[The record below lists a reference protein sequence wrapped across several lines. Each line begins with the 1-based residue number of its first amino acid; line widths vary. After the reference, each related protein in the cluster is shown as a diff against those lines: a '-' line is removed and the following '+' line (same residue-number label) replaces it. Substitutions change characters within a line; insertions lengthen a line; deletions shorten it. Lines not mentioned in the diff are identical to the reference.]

1 MTGNPTAMLRPQEP
15 LVDSAVTIILPVH
28 NAERSLRPMV
38 SRIFELAVTSHRR
51 LTLAIVDDGS
61 TDETFEAAC
70 ELARDFPQ
78 VRVFRQPY
86 QGGLGPALDEVRKRL
101 SIDEAIVHDGV
112 GPFNFDELAALLANE
127 SFAPASAAADAA
139 LHEGRGSRRFAA
151 VTALNARLAEAHRAI
166 ASFHWIRLADQPRP
180 RRRAAVLTQLPP
192 APVTFDLPLPLA

>member
-1 MTGNPTAMLRPQEP
+1 MLRPQEP

-28 NAERSLRPMV
+28 NVEGSLRPLV
-38 SRIFELAVTSHRR
+38 SRILDLAMTSHRR

-112 GPFNFDELAALLANE
+112 GPLNFDELASLLASE
-127 SFAPASAAADAA
+127 STATASAAADVAS
-139 LHEGRGSRRFAA
+139 HEGRGSRRFAA
-151 VTALNARLAEAHRAI
+151 VTALNARLAEAHRSI
-166 ASFHWIRLADQPRP
+166 ASLHWIKLADQPRP
-180 RRRAAVLTQLPP
+180 RRRTAVLAQLPP